1 MSTQTE
7 ITRLETAR
15 NTLRTKAVELG
26 IATSTAKLDALAT
39 AYNGIINRGT
49 IQATVQ
55 EGDSY
60 TIQPGYYAGGTV
72 SGVAGGGNY
81 TLQEKIVTP
90 TKAQQSVSADSGFYG
105 LSSVTVNA
113 IPDIYQD
120 VSSVNATAAQVLAN
134 AVFVTSDGSV
144 TAGTMPNNGAV
155 EVVLSIGNETYDIP
169 LGYHNGEGTVSIV
182 PETKTAT
189 PTKAQQ
195 NITPTTGKVLS
206 QVTVAPIPAAY
217 QDVSG
222 VTATAP
228 NVLDGDVFVNA
239 QGEEVEGTMPNNGA
253 VNKTMDGLTTTSV
266 SIPAGYTSGGQVSLT
281 DAIETALA
289 AI

>member
-15 NTLRTKAVELG
+15 NTLRVKAVELG
-26 IATSTAKLDALAT
+26 IATSMAKLDALAT

-72 SGVAGGGNY
+72 SGIAGGGNY

-90 TKAQQSVSADSGFYG
+90 TKSQQSVSADSGFYG
-105 LSSVTVNA
+105 LSAVTVNA

-134 AVFVTSDGSV
+134 AIFVTSDGSV

-155 EVVLSIGNETYDIP
+155 EIVLSIGNTTYDVP
-169 LGYHNGEGTVSIV
+169 LGYHNGEGAVSIV

-189 PTKAQQ
+189 PTKSQQ
-195 NITPTTGKVLS
+195 NITPTAGKVLS

-222 VTATAP
+222 VTAAAF
-228 NVLDGDVFVNA
+228 NVLDGDIFVNA

-281 DAIETALA
+281 NAIETALA

>member
-72 SGVAGGGNY
+72 SGVSGGGNY

-155 EVVLSIGNETYDIP
+155 EVVLSIGNETYDVP

-189 PTKAQQ
+189 PTKSQQ
-195 NITPTTGKVLS
+195 NITPTAGKVLS

-228 NVLDGDVFVNA
+228 NVLDGDIFVNA

>member
-15 NTLRTKAVELG
+15 NTLRVKAVELG

-39 AYNGIINRGT
+39 AFNTIINRGT
-49 IQATVQ
+49 IQVTVQ

-72 SGVAGGGNY
+72 SGVSGGGNY

-105 LSSVTVNA
+105 LSAVTVNA

-134 AVFVTSDGSV
+134 AIFVTSDGSV

-155 EVVLSIGNETYDIP
+155 EIVLSIGNTTYNVP
-169 LGYHNGEGTVSIV
+169 LGFHNGEGSVSIV

-189 PTKAQQ
+189 PTKSQQ
-195 NITPTTGKVLS
+195 NITPTAGKVLS
-206 QVTVAPIPAAY
+206 QVTVAPIPATY

-222 VTATAP
+222 VTATAS
-228 NVLDGDVFVNA
+228 NVIDGDIFVNA

-253 VNKTMDGLTTTSV
+253 VNRTMDGLTTTSV

-281 DAIETALA
+281 NAIETALA

>member
-72 SGVAGGGNY
+72 SGIAGGGNY

-155 EVVLSIGNETYDIP
+155 EVVLSIGNETYDVP

-189 PTKAQQ
+189 PTKSQQ
-195 NITPTTGKVLS
+195 NITPTAGKVLS

-228 NVLDGDVFVNA
+228 NVLDGDIFVNA

-253 VNKTMDGLTTTSV
+253 VNRTMDGLTTTSV

-281 DAIETALA
+281 NAIETALA

>member
-15 NTLRTKAVELG
+15 NTLRAKAVELG

-39 AYNGIINRGT
+39 AFNGIINRGT

-72 SGVAGGGNY
+72 SGIAGGGNY

-105 LSSVTVNA
+105 LSAVTVNA

-134 AVFVTSDGSV
+134 AIFVTSDGSV

-155 EVVLSIGNETYDIP
+155 EVVLSIGNETYDVP

-189 PTKAQQ
+189 PTKSQQ
-195 NITPTTGKVLS
+195 NITPTAGKVLS

-228 NVLDGDVFVNA
+228 NVLDGDIFVNA

>member
-15 NTLRTKAVELG
+15 NTLRVKAVELG

-39 AYNGIINRGT
+39 AFNGIINRGT

-72 SGVAGGGNY
+72 SGIAGGGNY

-90 TKAQQSVSADSGFYG
+90 TKSQQSVSADSGFYG
-105 LSSVTVNA
+105 LSAVTVNA

-134 AVFVTSDGSV
+134 AIFVTSDGSV

-155 EVVLSIGNETYDIP
+155 EIVLSIGNTTYDVP

-189 PTKAQQ
+189 PTKSQQ

-222 VTATAP
+222 VTATAS
-228 NVLDGDVFVNA
+228 NVLDGAVFVNA

-253 VNKTMDGLTTTSV
+253 VNRTMDGLTTTSI
-266 SIPAGYTSGGQVSLT
+266 SIPSGYTSGGQVSLT
-281 DAIETALA
+281 NAIETALA

>member
-15 NTLRTKAVELG
+15 NTLRVKAVELG
-26 IATSTAKLDALAT
+26 ITTSTAKLDALAT
-39 AYNGIINRGT
+39 AFNTIINRGT
-49 IQATVQ
+49 IQVTVQ

-72 SGVAGGGNY
+72 SGVSGGGNY

-105 LSSVTVNA
+105 LSAVTVNA

-134 AVFVTSDGSV
+134 AIFVTSDGSV

-155 EVVLSIGNETYDIP
+155 EIVLSIGNTAYNVP
-169 LGYHNGEGTVSIV
+169 LGFHNGEGSVSIV

-189 PTKAQQ
+189 PTKSQQ
-195 NITPTTGKVLS
+195 NITPTAGKVLS
-206 QVTVAPIPAAY
+206 QVTVAPIPATY

-222 VTATAP
+222 VTATAS
-228 NVLDGDVFVNA
+228 NVLDGDIFVNA

-266 SIPAGYTSGGQVSLT
+266 SIPVGYTSGGQVSLT
-281 DAIETALA
+281 NAIETALA

>member
-72 SGVAGGGNY
+72 SGIAGGGNY

-90 TKAQQSVSADSGFYG
+90 TKSQQSVSADSGFYG

-155 EVVLSIGNETYDIP
+155 EVVLSIGNETYDVS

-189 PTKAQQ
+189 PTKSQQ

-206 QVTVAPIPAAY
+206 QVTIAPIPAAY

-228 NVLDGDVFVNA
+228 NVLDGDIFVNA

-281 DAIETALA
+281 NAIETALA

>member
-39 AYNGIINRGT
+39 AFNGIINRGT

-134 AVFVTSDGSV
+134 AIFVTSDGSV

-155 EVVLSIGNETYDIP
+155 EVVLSIGNATYDVP

-189 PTKAQQ
+189 PTKSQQ

-228 NVLDGDVFVNA
+228 NVLDGDIFVNA

>member
-15 NTLRTKAVELG
+15 NTLRVKAVELG

-39 AYNGIINRGT
+39 AFNGIINRGT

-72 SGVAGGGNY
+72 SGIAGGGNY

-105 LSSVTVNA
+105 LSAVTVNA

-155 EVVLSIGNETYDIP
+155 EIVLSIGNTTYDVP

-189 PTKAQQ
+189 PTKSQQ
-195 NITPTTGKVLS
+195 NITPTAGKVLS

-222 VTATAP
+222 VTATAS
-228 NVLDGDVFVNA
+228 NVLDGAVFVNA

-253 VNKTMDGLTTTSV
+253 VNRTMDGLTTTSA

>member
-15 NTLRTKAVELG
+15 NTLRVKAVELG

-39 AYNGIINRGT
+39 AFNTIINRGT
-49 IQATVQ
+49 IQVTVQ

-72 SGVAGGGNY
+72 SGVSGGGNY

-105 LSSVTVNA
+105 LSAVTVNA

-134 AVFVTSDGSV
+134 AIFVTSDGSV

-155 EVVLSIGNETYDIP
+155 EIVLSIGNTTYDVP
-169 LGYHNGEGTVSIV
+169 LGFHNGEGTVSIV

-189 PTKAQQ
+189 PTKSQQ
-195 NITPTTGKVLS
+195 NITPTAGKVLS

-222 VTATAP
+222 VTATAS
-228 NVLDGDVFVNA
+228 NVLDGDIFVNA

-253 VNKTMDGLTTTSV
+253 VNRTMDGLTTTSV

-281 DAIETALA
+281 NAIETALA

>member
-72 SGVAGGGNY
+72 SGVSGGGNY

-105 LSSVTVNA
+105 LSAVTVNA

-144 TAGTMPNNGAV
+144 TTGTMPNNGAV
-155 EVVLSIGNETYDIP
+155 EVVLSIGNETYDVP
-169 LGYHNGEGTVSIV
+169 LGYHNGEGAVSIV

-228 NVLDGDVFVNA
+228 NVLDGDIFVNA

>member
-1 MSTQTE
+1 M
-7 ITRLETAR
+7 
-15 NTLRTKAVELG
+15 
-26 IATSTAKLDALAT
+26 
-39 AYNGIINRGT
+39 
-49 IQATVQ
+49 Q

-72 SGVAGGGNY
+72 SGIAGGGNY

-105 LSSVTVNA
+105 LSAVTVNA

-144 TAGTMPNNGAV
+144 TTGTMPNNGAV
-155 EVVLSIGNETYDIP
+155 EEVLSIGNETYDVP
-169 LGYHNGEGTVSIV
+169 LGYHKGEGTVSIV

-195 NITPTTGKVLS
+195 NITPTAGKVLS

-228 NVLDGDVFVNA
+228 NVLDGDIFVNA
-239 QGEEVEGTMPNNGA
+239 EGEEVEGTMPNNGA

>member
-15 NTLRTKAVELG
+15 NTLRAKAVELG

-72 SGVAGGGNY
+72 SGIAGGGNY

-105 LSSVTVNA
+105 LSAVTVNA

-134 AVFVTSDGSV
+134 VVFVTSDGSV
-144 TAGTMPNNGAV
+144 TTGTMPNNGAV
-155 EVVLSIGNETYDIP
+155 EIVLSIGNTTYDVP

-189 PTKAQQ
+189 PTKSQQ
-195 NITPTTGKVLS
+195 NITPTAGKVLS

-222 VTATAP
+222 VTATAS
-228 NVLDGDVFVNA
+228 NVLDGDIFVNA

-281 DAIETALA
+281 NAIETALA

>member
-72 SGVAGGGNY
+72 SGVSGGGNY

-105 LSSVTVNA
+105 LSAVTVNA

-144 TAGTMPNNGAV
+144 TTGTMPNNGAV
-155 EVVLSIGNETYDIP
+155 EVVLSIGNETYDVP
-169 LGYHNGEGTVSIV
+169 LGYHNGEGAVSIV

-228 NVLDGDVFVNA
+228 NVLDGDIFVNA

-253 VNKTMDGLTTTSV
+253 VNKTMDGLTTTSA

>member
-39 AYNGIINRGT
+39 AYNGIVNKGT

-90 TKAQQSVSADSGFYG
+90 TKSQQSVSADSGFYG
-105 LSSVTVNA
+105 LSAVTVNA

-144 TAGTMPNNGAV
+144 TTGTMPNNGAV
-155 EVVLSIGNETYDIP
+155 EVVLSIGNETYDVP
-169 LGYHNGEGTVSIV
+169 LGYHNGEGAVSIV

-189 PTKAQQ
+189 PTKSQQ

-266 SIPAGYTSGGQVSLT
+266 PIPAGYTSGGQVSLT

>member
-15 NTLRTKAVELG
+15 NTLRVKAVELG
-26 IATSTAKLDALAT
+26 ITTSTAKLDALAT
-39 AYNGIINRGT
+39 AFNTIINRGT
-49 IQATVQ
+49 IQVTVQ

-72 SGVAGGGNY
+72 SGVSGGGNY

-105 LSSVTVNA
+105 LSAVTVNA

-134 AVFVTSDGSV
+134 AIFVTSDGSV

-155 EVVLSIGNETYDIP
+155 EIVLSIGNTTYNVP
-169 LGYHNGEGTVSIV
+169 LGFHNGEGSVSIV

-189 PTKAQQ
+189 PTKSQQ
-195 NITPTTGKVLS
+195 NITPTAGKVLS
-206 QVTVAPIPAAY
+206 QVTVAPIPATY

-222 VTATAP
+222 VTATAS
-228 NVLDGDVFVNA
+228 NVLDGDIFVNA

-266 SIPAGYTSGGQVSLT
+266 SIPEGYTSGGQVSLT
-281 DAIETALA
+281 NAIETALA

>member
-90 TKAQQSVSADSGFYG
+90 TKAQQSISADSGFYG

-155 EVVLSIGNETYDIP
+155 EVVLSIGNETYDVP

-206 QVTVAPIPAAY
+206 LVTVAPIPAAY

>member
-15 NTLRTKAVELG
+15 NTLRVKAVELG
-26 IATSTAKLDALAT
+26 ITTSTAKLDALAT
-39 AYNGIINRGT
+39 AFNTIINRGT
-49 IQATVQ
+49 IQVTVQ

-72 SGVAGGGNY
+72 SGVSGGGNY

-105 LSSVTVNA
+105 LSAVTVNA

-134 AVFVTSDGSV
+134 AIFVTSDGSV

-155 EVVLSIGNETYDIP
+155 EIVLSIGNTTYDVP
-169 LGYHNGEGTVSIV
+169 LGYHNGEGNVSIV

-189 PTKAQQ
+189 PTKSQQ
-195 NITPTTGKVLS
+195 NITPTAGKVLS
-206 QVTVAPIPAAY
+206 QVTVAPIPATY
-217 QDVSG
+217 QDVSV
-222 VTATAP
+222 VTATAS
-228 NVLDGDVFVNA
+228 NVLDGDIFVNA

-253 VNKTMDGLTTTSV
+253 VNRTMDGLTTTSV

-281 DAIETALA
+281 NAIETALA

>member
-72 SGVAGGGNY
+72 SGVSGGGNY

-90 TKAQQSVSADSGFYG
+90 TKTQQSVSADSGFYG
-105 LSSVTVNA
+105 LSAVTVNA

-144 TAGTMPNNGAV
+144 TTGTMPNNGAV
-155 EVVLSIGNETYDIP
+155 EVVLSIGNETYDVP
-169 LGYHNGEGTVSIV
+169 LGYHNGEGAVSIV

-189 PTKAQQ
+189 PTKARQ

-228 NVLDGDVFVNA
+228 NVLDGDIFVNA

>member
-15 NTLRTKAVELG
+15 NTLRVKAVELG
-26 IATSTAKLDALAT
+26 IATSAAKLDALAT

-55 EGDSY
+55 EGDTY

-105 LSSVTVNA
+105 LSAVTVNA

-155 EVVLSIGNETYDIP
+155 EEVLSIGNETYDVP

-195 NITPTTGKVLS
+195 NITPTAGKVLS

-228 NVLDGDVFVNA
+228 NVLDGDIFVNA
-239 QGEEVEGTMPNNGA
+239 EGEEVEGTMPNNGA